1 MELFNRYEKEVRGG
15 LRGRLERDA
24 TVRLCLGLCHAIQY
38 RTDENII
45 NILHNG
51 RLLRPC
57 QRDNGNYAPRRTH
70 YAARSTTSGLRQP
83 SGGIM
88 QPEGGIMFPEG
99 LHDFHWPEGRAQ

>member
-57 QRDNGNYAPRRTH
+57 QRDNGNYAPPKDTLCH
-70 YAARSTTSGLRQP
+70 QMVYGSPLA
-83 SGGIM
+83 
-88 QPEGGIMFPEG
+88 EN
-99 LHDFHWPEGRAQ
+99 